1 MNWTLYFFILF
12 MCIFLPLYEIHRRRR
27 RYIRKL
33 VRMRRGGFKMST
45 KLLSEFIGKQV
56 TIFMEGGVAGYVA
69 TLLEVDENFIKVE
82 DKKTIKVLNTDMISQ
97 IYVRKDKQ

>member
-1 MNWTLYFFILF
+1 
-12 MCIFLPLYEIHRRRR
+12 
-27 RYIRKL
+27 
-33 VRMRRGGFKMST
+33 MST

-56 TIFMEGGVAGYVA
+56 TIFMEGGVVGYVA

>member
-1 MNWTLYFFILF
+1 
-12 MCIFLPLYEIHRRRR
+12 
-27 RYIRKL
+27 
-33 VRMRRGGFKMST
+33 
-45 KLLSEFIGKQV
+45 
-56 TIFMEGGVAGYVA
+56 MEGGVAGYVA

>member
-1 MNWTLYFFILF
+1 
-12 MCIFLPLYEIHRRRR
+12 
-27 RYIRKL
+27 
-33 VRMRRGGFKMST
+33 MST
-45 KLLSEFIGKQV
+45 KLLSQFIGKQV
-56 TIFMEGGVAGYVA
+56 TIFMEGGVVGYVA

>member
-1 MNWTLYFFILF
+1 
-12 MCIFLPLYEIHRRRR
+12 
-27 RYIRKL
+27 
-33 VRMRRGGFKMST
+33 MST
-45 KLLSEFIGKQV
+45 KLLSELIGKQV

>member
-1 MNWTLYFFILF
+1 
-12 MCIFLPLYEIHRRRR
+12 
-27 RYIRKL
+27 
-33 VRMRRGGFKMST
+33 MRRGGFKMST
-45 KLLSEFIGKQV
+45 KLLSDFIGKQV